1 MGKASRERPKRLPH
15 KLRQI
20 RNAFEMSQG
29 QLLVALGIAG
39 KSYRNYISAY
49 ELGKNE
55 PPLPI
60 LLKYARVAGVCTD
73 VLIDDDQ
80 ELPDDLPGAPDHHVS
95 RVVQAHRKRKHRRPH
110 RG

>member
-1 MGKASRERPKRLPH
+1 MGKASRERPKRLAH
-15 KLRQI
+15 KLWQI
-20 RNAFEMSQG
+20 RNAFNMSQG

-80 ELPDDLPGAPDHHVS
+80 DLPDELPGTPDHDVS
-95 RVVQAHRKRKHRRPH
+95 LRGPALRKRKQGRP
-110 RG
+110 RPA